1 MVINLNEAR
10 AERLWPA
17 LVRAGNLPPDVP
29 RNPDAAYGDAWVGWC
44 AWLGVDPNGFFDGAE
59 TKARL
64 EAAIGATNDEID
76 EIVEGR

>member
-10 AERLWPA
+10 AKRLWRA

-29 RNPDAAYGDAWVGWC
+29 RDPDVLLGEAWRGWC
-44 AWLGVDPNGFFDGAE
+44 AWLGVDPNGFFDVAE

>member
-10 AERLWPA
+10 AERLWRA

-29 RNPDAAYGDAWVGWC
+29 RDPDVALGEAWRGWLD
-44 AWLGVDPNGFFDGAE
+44 WLGVDADGFFDVAE

-64 EAAIGATNDEID
+64 EAAIDATNDEID